1 MTSATG
7 NKGNKHLAR
16 RAAFTLIEIVLVIG
30 LIAIASTIVIV
41 NISSFIGRDDSLNTE
56 ESLTAA
62 IRKARFLAASDRSP
76 TALSFDKETGSL
88 VVDGERS
95 EAIRYPLAAD
105 YGQGGSAEIK
115 FYLVPSTQGLSPAPD
130 PLRTQL
136 ETKKIQFAPD
146 RSATPFVV
154 EIDNGTGSPERH
166 AYDPFSSLRRAAK
179 P

>member
-1 MTSATG
+1 MTSAT
-7 NKGNKHLAR
+7 GNKHLAR

-56 ESLTAA
+56 ESIAAA

-76 TALSFDKETGSL
+76 TALYFDKETGSL
-88 VVDGERS
+88 VVHGERS
-95 EAIRYPLAAD
+95 EAISYPLAAE
-105 YGQGGSAEIK
+105 YGQSGGAEIK
-115 FYLVPSTQGLSPAPD
+115 FYLVPSTQGLSPSPD

-136 ETKKIQFAPD
+136 ETKEIRFAPD

-154 EIDNGTGSPERH
+154 EINTGTGSPERH
-166 AYDPFSSLRRAAK
+166 AYDPFSSLKKEAK
-179 P
+179 E